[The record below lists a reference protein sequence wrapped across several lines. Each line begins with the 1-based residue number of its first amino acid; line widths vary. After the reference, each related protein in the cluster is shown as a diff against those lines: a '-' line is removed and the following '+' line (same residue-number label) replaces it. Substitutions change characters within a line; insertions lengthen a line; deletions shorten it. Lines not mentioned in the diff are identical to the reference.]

1 MTTRAERERAAARL
15 LGSQLGAAPRLLQR
29 LVSERIQHIP
39 IGDIQRNPEQPRKT
53 FSPGSIEELAT
64 SILSVGLR
72 QPVEVDQ
79 PDPDAEVYVLT
90 YGERRLRAFE
100 LLSQRAAATGFD
112 PTRFERIPALVR
124 TVDATARGA
133 IAIVENL
140 HRQALTPGETAEGL
154 VALKGVVG
162 TWEAVA
168 SAVGLDVGRVKR
180 LASLAGNHAL
190 VEALERGDITQN
202 QAFSL
207 RALKDPALLTAA
219 VVAVNGSDDTTTRRL
234 VRELQADDASAAP
247 VDRVT
252 AAMAHAVG
260 TADASPA
267 TLERGAAPPTPRRD
281 RTPPVQRPEAH
292 AVSNLIVPA
301 ETPLREV
308 MRQRRVSRERFLRA
322 LQLTCEQTG
331 IWPTRPGD

>member
-15 LGSQLGAAPRLLQR
+15 LGSQVGAAPRLLQR

-39 IGDIQRNPEQPRKT
+39 LHDIQRNPEQPRKT
-53 FSPGSIEELAT
+53 FSPGSIDELAT

-79 PDPDAEVYVLT
+79 PEPDADVYVLT

-100 LLSQRAAATGFD
+100 LLAQRPAAAGFD
-112 PTRFERIPALVR
+112 PTRFARIPALVR

-133 IAIVENL
+133 VAIVENL
-140 HRQALTPGETAEGL
+140 HRQALTPGEMAEGL

-180 LASLAGNHAL
+180 LASLAGNEVL
-190 VEALERGDITQN
+190 VQALERGDITQN

-207 RALKDPALLTAA
+207 RSLKDPALLSAA
-219 VVAVNGSDDTTTRRL
+219 VIAVGGSDDTTTRRV
-234 VRELQADDASAAP
+234 VRELLADDASAAAA
-247 VDRVT
+247 DRVT
-252 AAMAHAVG
+252 TAMAHAVG
-260 TADASPA
+260 TADASPP
-267 TLERGAAPPTPRRD
+267 TRECGGGAPTPRREGSPS
-281 RTPPVQRPEAH
+281 PPKLVADSDM
-292 AVSNLIVPA
+292 VVPA
-301 ETPLREV
+301 QTPLRDV

-331 IWPTRPGD
+331 IWPTPPGD